1 MLGVIGGSGLYQVDD
16 INILDEVNIS
26 TPYGEPSDRYIIAE
40 YRGKKAVFL
49 PRHGKGHKYPP
60 HLINYRANIWGFRKL
75 GVDRI
80 LSVSAVGGIN
90 PLLKPGDFVLSD
102 QFIDFT
108 KVRPVT
114 FYEGVYTIYDETD
127 GKDDLVSEYL
137 KNNRVVHI
145 DVTDPFCSSMRKT
158 LSDIL
163 DEKGY
168 RYHKKGTYIAT
179 EGPRLETSAE
189 IKAFSI
195 LGADIVGMTLV
206 PEIVLA
212 RELSMHFASINVVTN
227 LAAGI
232 SGERLTSDEVIQ
244 MMKEKNDQI
253 KEIILSFIEKVPEK
267 PDCNCEDVLD
277 GAAI

>member
-1 MLGVIGGSGLYQVDD
+1 MLGIIGGSGLYQVDK
-16 INILDEVNIS
+16 IKILDELDIK
-26 TPYGEPSDRYIIAE
+26 TPYGEPSDRFILAE
-40 YRGKKAVFL
+40 YKGKKVIFL

-80 LSVSAVGGIN
+80 LSISAVGGIN
-90 PLLKPGDFVLSD
+90 PLLQPGDFVVSD

-127 GKDDLVSEYL
+127 KRDDLVDEYL
-137 KNNRVVHI
+137 KNERVVHI
-145 DVTDPFCSSMRKT
+145 DVTEPFCPDMRNT
-158 LSDIL
+158 IFNVME
-163 DEKGY
+163 EKGF
-168 RYHKKGTYIAT
+168 RYHRQGTYAAT
-179 EGPRLETSAE
+179 EGPRLETAAE
-189 IKAFSI
+189 IKALKN

-232 SGERLTSDEVIQ
+232 SKYRLTSDEVIQ
-244 MMKEKNDQI
+244 MMNQKNEDI
-253 KEIILSFIEKVPEK
+253 KEVVLSFIEKLPENLNCS
-267 PDCNCEDVLD
+267 CNDVLK